1 MSATASEQTGIATD
15 RPAEPWRFDKNRAAV
30 VVVDMENDFID
41 EGAIMEV
48 PMARAFLPN
57 MQTIVNA
64 ARETSVPVLFTRHVL
79 YDHYDVAPLE
89 FAYIPKLRAGGVR
102 EGTRG
107 TEIVDAL
114 SPLPGEM
121 VIVKHR
127 PDAFHNTQLDTVLR
141 NLRGPGVVDTIII
154 IGTLTSICCEST
166 ARAAYMRDYKVMFV
180 SDANGDVSQAAHDA
194 TLQVL
199 PRIFARIADT
209 KAVAHMLAD

>member
-1 MSATASEQTGIATD
+1 M
-15 RPAEPWRFDKNRAAV
+15 EPWHFDKHRAAV
-30 VVVDMENDFID
+30 IVVDMENDFLD
-41 EGAIMEV
+41 EGAVMEV

-57 MQTIVNA
+57 MQAIVKA
-64 ARETSVPVLFTRHVL
+64 ARRAGVPVVFTRHVL
-79 YDHYDVAPLE
+79 YDHFDVAPLE

-107 TEIVDAL
+107 TEIVSAL
-114 SPLPGEM
+114 APLPGEP

-127 PDAFHNTQLDTVLR
+127 PDAFHNTQLDTILR
-141 NLRGPGVVDTIII
+141 NLRGAGGVDTLVI

-180 SDANGDVSQAAHDA
+180 SDANGDIDKNAHEA
-194 TLQVL
+194 TLRVL

-209 KAVAHMLAD
+209 NAVVSMLSG